1 MLTDVQARQ
10 KFTQATTL
18 AMFDNNPARATNVA
32 IICQNQGFTVSH
44 PENVHNEVSA
54 KLTSGLLHVE

>member
-32 IICQNQGFTVSH
+32 IICQNQGSH